1 MTDNETEVLVD
12 AVDGILTITINRPH
26 ARNAVTP
33 AVARGIAHA
42 LDRLESEADLR
53 VGILTGQGDH
63 FSSGMDLRGFLRGE
77 TPTLPDRGFGGLTLK
92 PPAKP
97 LIAAVE
103 GYALAGGFEL
113 VMACDLVV
121 ASASA
126 TFGIPE
132 VKRGLCAGG
141 GGLLRLTRQLPSRIA
156 MELALTGGMLSV
168 ERANAF
174 GMVNRMVPAGH
185 ALPAARQLAAEISAN
200 GPLAVA
206 ASKQVITQSVDWSSD
221 EQWDKQAAIT
231 GPVLR
236 SADAREGAAAFADKR
251 SPRWQGA

>member
-1 MTDNETEVLVD
+1 MTDNEAEVLVD
-12 AVDGILTITINRPH
+12 AADGILTITINRPH
-26 ARNAVTP
+26 ARNAVTL
-33 AVARGIAHA
+33 AVARGIAKA
-42 LDRLESEADLR
+42 LDRLEAEADLR
-53 VGILTGQGDH
+53 VGILTGQGEH
-63 FSSGMDLRGFLRGE
+63 FSSGMDLKGFLRGE

-141 GGLLRLTRQLPSRIA
+141 GGLLRLPRQLPSRIA

-174 GMVNRMVPAGH
+174 GMVNRMVPVGQ

-221 EQWDKQAAIT
+221 EQWHKQAAIT

>member
-12 AVDGILTITINRPH
+12 AADGILTITINRPH
-26 ARNAVTP
+26 ARNAVTL
-33 AVARGIAHA
+33 AVARGIAQA
-42 LDRLESEADLR
+42 LDRLEAEADLR
-53 VGILTGQGDH
+53 VGILTGQGEH
-63 FSSGMDLRGFLRGE
+63 FSSGMDLKGFLRGE

-185 ALPAARQLAAEISAN
+185 ALPAARQLATEISAN

>member
-1 MTDNETEVLVD
+1 MTDNEAEVLVD
-12 AVDGILTITINRPH
+12 AADGILTITINRPH
-26 ARNAVTP
+26 ARNAVTL
-33 AVARGIAHA
+33 AVARGIAKA
-42 LDRLESEADLR
+42 LDRLEAEADLR
-53 VGILTGQGDH
+53 VGILTGQGEH
-63 FSSGMDLRGFLRGE
+63 FSSGMDLKGFLRGE

-141 GGLLRLTRQLPSRIA
+141 GGLLRLPRQLPSRIA

-206 ASKQVITQSVDWSSD
+206 ASKQVITRSVDWSSD

>member
-1 MTDNETEVLVD
+1 MTDNEAEVRVD
-12 AVDGILTITINRPH
+12 AADGILTITINRPH
-26 ARNAVTP
+26 ARNAVTL
-33 AVARGIAHA
+33 AVARGIAQA
-42 LDRLESEADLR
+42 LDRLEAEADLR
-53 VGILTGQGDH
+53 VGILTGQGEH
-63 FSSGMDLRGFLRGE
+63 FSSGMDLKGFLRGE

-141 GGLLRLTRQLPSRIA
+141 GGLLRLPRQLPSRIA

-174 GMVNRMVPAGH
+174 GMVNRMVPVGH

-221 EQWDKQAAIT
+221 EHWHKQAAIT

>member
-12 AVDGILTITINRPH
+12 AADGILTITINRPH
-26 ARNAVTP
+26 ARNAVTL
-33 AVARGIAHA
+33 AVARGIAQA

-63 FSSGMDLRGFLRGE
+63 FSSGMDLKGFLRGE

>member
-26 ARNAVTP
+26 ARNAVTL
-33 AVARGIAHA
+33 AVARGIAQA

-63 FSSGMDLRGFLRGE
+63 FSSGMDLKGFLRGE

-206 ASKQVITQSVDWSSD
+206 ASKKVITQSVDWSSD

>member
-26 ARNAVTP
+26 ARNAVTL
-33 AVARGIAHA
+33 AVARGIAQA

-63 FSSGMDLRGFLRGE
+63 FSSGMDLKGFLRGE

-141 GGLLRLTRQLPSRIA
+141 GGLLRLPRQLPSRIA

-221 EQWDKQAAIT
+221 EQWRKQAAIT

>member
-12 AVDGILTITINRPH
+12 AVDGILIITINRPH
-26 ARNAVTP
+26 ARNAVTL
-33 AVARGIAHA
+33 AVARGIAQA
-42 LDRLESEADLR
+42 LDRLEAEAELR

-63 FSSGMDLRGFLRGE
+63 FSSGMDLKGFLRGE